1 LQRHTRI
8 RRGAGKRSTLFQT
21 CRKATNDERKL
32 NNDERKLNND
42 ERKLNNDERKLNNEE
57 RKLNNEERKL
67 NTASGTQPR
76 LPKISRSNTRI

>member
-8 RRGAGKRSTLFQT
+8 RRGTGKRPTLFQA

-42 ERKLNNDERKLNNEE
+42 E

>member
-21 CRKATNDERKL
+21 CRKAT
-32 NNDERKLNND
+32 NDERKLNND